1 MPEFPPDGM
10 RVLYHGQVV
19 IFECRGPEVLKGEC
33 SILVGEVPRERRM
46 VNVKEL
52 TWEKKS

>member
-1 MPEFPPDGM
+1 MVFPEDGA
-10 RVLYHGQVV
+10 RVLYQGQVV
-19 IFECRGPEVLKGEC
+19 IFECRGPDTLKGEC
-33 SILVGEVPRERRM
+33 TILIGDVLRSRKL